1 VLKVKKPV
9 YIEICCNIAQHVVNA
24 PVPMAFK
31 SIPDANLAS
40 LERALELVTKLWNDS
55 VKPVIV
61 GGVKLRSSCA
71 IEAFLS
77 FANNA
82 QSAVAVM
89 PNAKGFFPEDH
100 ELFIGTYWGNVSSSY
115 VCEIVESADLYI
127 YVGPVFN
134 DYTTTG
140 YSTLVKKEK
149 MIQILPDRVKTSHVE
164 FGCVYMAQFLKAL
177 AASTSLEKKPKSLQ
191 AYKRIYEKEN
201 VHATPDNSD
210 LLSTKSVVR
219 TVQSV
224 LDPTS
229 AVIVETGDAWFN
241 GQKLKLPHGV
251 PYEFQMQYGSIGWS
265 VGAVLGAALAW
276 KGKRRVVAM
285 IGDGSFQMT
294 AQEVSTM
301 IRYECNPIIF
311 LLNNRGYTI
320 EVQIHDGPY
329 NNIKNWDYKL
339 LIDSFTAGESKLVKS
354 FLCNT
359 YGELQ
364 EAIKFAHEHVEH
376 LIFLECTIDRD
387 DCSKELLEWG
397 TRVASA
403 NGRAANQVD
412 NY

>member
-1 VLKVKKPV
+1 
-9 YIEICCNIAQHVVNA
+9 
-24 PVPMAFK
+24 
-31 SIPDANLAS
+31 
-40 LERALELVTKLWNDS
+40 
-55 VKPVIV
+55 
-61 GGVKLRSSCA
+61 
-71 IEAFLS
+71 
-77 FANNA
+77 
-82 QSAVAVM
+82 
-89 PNAKGFFPEDH
+89 
-100 ELFIGTYWGNVSSSY
+100 
-115 VCEIVESADLYI
+115 
-127 YVGPVFN
+127 
-134 DYTTTG
+134 
-140 YSTLVKKEK
+140 

-201 VHATPDNSD
+201 VHPTPDNSD

-403 NGRAANQVD
+403 NGRAANLAD